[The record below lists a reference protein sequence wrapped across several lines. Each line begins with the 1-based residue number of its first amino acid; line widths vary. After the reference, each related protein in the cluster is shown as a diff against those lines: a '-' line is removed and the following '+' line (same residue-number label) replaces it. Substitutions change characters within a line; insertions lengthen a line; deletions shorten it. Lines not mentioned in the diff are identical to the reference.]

1 MFTNHLI
8 FFLVPLPLQ
17 HPVLVQR
24 RMRYEILQSMDK
36 ISKPKMK
43 GVMNKSELIDEL
55 ATRTGYKPILTDKM
69 VRIFFDR
76 IKVALRTGDKVEIRG
91 FGSFTLKKYR
101 GYTGRNPKTGEKVE
115 VKPKQLPVFRTGK
128 DLRSRVN
135 R

>member
-1 MFTNHLI
+1 M
-8 FFLVPLPLQ
+8 Q
-17 HPVLVQR
+17 
-24 RMRYEILQSMDK
+24 
-36 ISKPKMK
+36 

-55 ATRTGYKPILTDKM
+55 ATRTGYKPILTNKM

-76 IKVALRTGDKVEIRG
+76 IKIALRTGDKVEIRG

>member
-1 MFTNHLI
+1 
-8 FFLVPLPLQ
+8 
-17 HPVLVQR
+17 
-24 RMRYEILQSMDK
+24 
-36 ISKPKMK
+36 
-43 GVMNKSELIDEL
+43 MNKSELIDEL
-55 ATRTGYKPILTDKM
+55 ATRTGYKPKLTDKM

-91 FGSFTLKKYR
+91 IASYTLKKYR

-128 DLRSRVN
+128 DLRNRVN